1 MKVKSVNYCKTFNIG
16 SYQSEKI
23 GVEIDVE
30 ENETPEQCLSAAKS
44 MVATFFTQSNPQ
56 LNYQDQ
62 ETTINNWLVKESE
75 HHQQMQVASGLKTT
89 QPIENQPQTQEQ
101 KIKQLISQATSIP
114 ELKQW
119 ELLSKNKQYPDLK
132 EIYDNK
138 LNELTNG

>member
-1 MKVKSVNYCKTFNIG
+1 MKVKTVSYCKTFNIG

-56 LNYQDQ
+56 LNYQEQ

-75 HHQQMQVASGLKTT
+75 HHQQMQVASGLKEEKISPQQEIEDLLLEIEQATT
-89 QPIENQPQTQEQ
+89 ETLHTYQLKASQNQRTLGAYKKRQ
-101 KIKQLISQATSIP
+101 KQLNIQ
-114 ELKQW
+114 
-119 ELLSKNKQYPDLK
+119 
-132 EIYDNK
+132 
-138 LNELTNG
+138 

>member
-1 MKVKSVNYCKTFNIG
+1 MKVKTVSYCKTFNIG

-62 ETTINNWLVKESE
+62 ET
-75 HHQQMQVASGLKTT
+75 KTT
-89 QPIENQPQTQEQ
+89 ETIIEFGRDENNNLIRTEKYAQTIENQSLTQEQ

-132 EIYDNK
+132 ELYNQRLK
-138 LNELTNG
+138 ELTNAE